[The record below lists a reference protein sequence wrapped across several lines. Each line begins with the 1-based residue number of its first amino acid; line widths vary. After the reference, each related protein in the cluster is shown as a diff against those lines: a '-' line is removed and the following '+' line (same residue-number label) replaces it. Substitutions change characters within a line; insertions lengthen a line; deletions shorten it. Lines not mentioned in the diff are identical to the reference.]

1 MTDDEMRLLAIY
13 EMAVSALTPLPR
25 AAYLM
30 WRVDDLP
37 HREIAA
43 TLAMGLPLAQ
53 SCMAHALGVI
63 ADLIDDLAPPPTP
76 ACVIEA
82 EAALLELYR
91 VHCRNTISRGAK
103 EASPRLS
110 GQAMLKRVTSF
121 DEWLRT
127 GRPCDA
133 IPAERI
139 SNDAD
144 RPSPALA
151 N

>member
-13 EMAVSALTPLPR
+13 EIAVSALTPLPR

-43 TLAMGLPLAQ
+43 RLTMGLTLAQ
-53 SCMAHALGVI
+53 TCMAHALGVI

-76 ACVIEA
+76 ARVMEA
-82 EAALLELYR
+82 EAALLNLFR
-91 VHCRNTISRGAK
+91 VHCRNTISGGAK
-103 EASPRLS
+103 DAPPRIS
-110 GQAMLKRVTSF
+110 GQGMLKRVTSF

-133 IPAERI
+133 KSTER
-139 SNDAD
+139 NDNEAD
-144 RPSPALA
+144 HPSPALA

>member
-30 WRVDDLP
+30 WRVDDL
-37 HREIAA
+37 
-43 TLAMGLPLAQ
+43 
-53 SCMAHALGVI
+53 
-63 ADLIDDLAPPPTP
+63 APPPTP
-76 ACVIEA
+76 ARVIEA
-82 EAALLELYR
+82 EAALLSLYR
-91 VHCRNTISRGAK
+91 VHCRNTISGGAK
-103 EASPRLS
+103 DASPRLS

-121 DEWLRT
+121 DDWLRT

-133 IPAERI
+133 KSAERN
-139 SNDAD
+139 SNEAD
-144 RPSPALA
+144 HASPALA